1 MRNAGFRWMAA
12 LPGILTVALVL
23 MAGGPA
29 LAQDSPASAASPM
42 AKCHVQQ
49 LFAGADAGPD
59 CGGAMAS
66 PGCGGAMMGAGPC
79 GGCPMA
85 GSGCGGAMMGAGP
98 GCGGAMMGPGG
109 GMLRGLDLSEDQ
121 QKRVKEIHESK
132 RAEHVRLQ
140 KEMARLQNQLEGELL
155 KDSPAVETLRSL
167 AGQIGSIRT
176 QEMVLRLETRL
187 AVRGVLTAEQRDRM
201 LTAPRGPRGGCGE
214 MRCGRGHRCG
224 GPGCG
229 QRPGPRLGC
238 GGQGCQGANPP
249 GTCRGAGPDASK
261 DAQKGK

>member
-1 MRNAGFRWMAA
+1 MRNAGFRWVAV

-29 LAQDSPASAASPM
+29 LAQDCPASAASPM

-59 CGGAMAS
+59 CGGAMA
-66 PGCGGAMMGAGPC
+66 
-79 GGCPMA
+79 

-98 GCGGAMMGPGG
+98 GCGGAGCGGPMMGPGD

-121 QKRVKEIHESK
+121 QKRIKDIHESK

-140 KEMARLQNQLEGELL
+140 KEIARLQNQLEGELL

-167 AGQIGSIRT
+167 AGQIGNIRT
-176 QEMVLRLETRL
+176 QEMVLGLETRL

-224 GPGCG
+224 GPDCG
-229 QRPGPRLGC
+229 QGPGPGPRC
-238 GGQGCQGANPP
+238 GGGGCQGANPP
-249 GTCRGAGPDASK
+249 GTCRGAAPDASK
-261 DAQKGK
+261 DAPKGK